1 MRTSKLERKTKET
14 EISITLN
21 LDGGGKC
28 SIDTPI
34 AFLNHMINELSVHS
48 LIDLE
53 VKARGDLK
61 HHIVEDVAIVLGNAI
76 KNALGDRFGLKRF
89 GHAIVPM
96 DDALALASVDLVQRP
111 YVSIK
116 VNLEKQRV
124 EDMACEDIIHFI
136 ETLAKNIPCT
146 LHVEIL
152 KGENI
157 HHKIEAVFKA
167 IALSLREAWSYDE
180 RRTGTPSSKGTM

>member
-14 EISITLN
+14 EIVVTIN
-21 LDGGGKC
+21 LDGSGKYE
-28 SIDTPI
+28 INTPI
-34 AFLNHMINELSVHS
+34 SFLNHMISELVAHS

-53 VKARGDLK
+53 IKAEGDLK
-61 HHIVEDVAIVLGNAI
+61 HHIIEDVAIVLGNAI
-76 KNALGDRFGLKRF
+76 KNALGDRVGLRRF
-89 GHAIVPM
+89 GYAIVPM

-116 VNLEKQRV
+116 MKLEKQRV
-124 EDMACEDIIHFI
+124 EDIACEDIIHFI
-136 ETLAKNIPCT
+136 ETFAKNIPCT

-152 KGENI
+152 KGGNV
-157 HHKIEAVFKA
+157 HHKIEAAFKA

-180 RRTGTPSSKGTM
+180 RRVGSPSSKGLM